1 MKLLVARRVRTSS
14 VFISLFLFG
23 VGAPAQALTVYTTN
37 FAENGDSITGT
48 ISTNGNTG
56 PIAITDILDWNLTVS
71 VGGHS
76 GTLTG
81 PFSGGNS
88 SPALSSGAPLSAT
101 TTGLFFDFNASDQF
115 FSIAE
120 SGVPTVVGLFSVTS
134 TMAPFVFV
142 AVATDVD
149 LISVGAENTQIAST
163 ATPLPAALPLFATG
177 LSALGL
183 LGWRRKRMISARRM
197 ARPL

>member
-37 FAENGDSITGT
+37 FAENGDLITGT

-76 GTLTG
+76 GTLHR
-81 PFSGGNS
+81 
-88 SPALSSGAPLSAT
+88 
-101 TTGLFFDFNASDQF
+101 
-115 FSIAE
+115 
-120 SGVPTVVGLFSVTS
+120 
-134 TMAPFVFV
+134 
-142 AVATDVD
+142 AV
-149 LISVGAENTQIAST
+149 Q
-163 ATPLPAALPLFATG
+163 
-177 LSALGL
+177 
-183 LGWRRKRMISARRM
+183 WW
-197 ARPL
+197 